1 MHILI
6 YTSYLV
12 LSVYIRIRN
21 CDHVMSGSNPD
32 AVKSTKY
39 KDLNLK
45 APVNIKTFSHRW
57 APKHV
62 ITSYKAISM
71 NKNINQYAI

>member
-1 MHILI
+1 MFSRNLI
-6 YTSYLV
+6 QIMLPV
-12 LSVYIRIRN
+12 KINIFFMNSVQ
-21 CDHVMSGSNPD
+21 
-32 AVKSTKY
+32 KSTKY